1 MRAPVFY
8 WGHPHEPRHPVVHI
22 FSINQIGLN
31 IMKTE
36 TQARLM
42 RIKQL
47 TTYISLSRGYIYEKI
62 NEGTFPPGVMISS
75 GVRAWDKK
83 IVDFW
88 ISKKMG
94 RGE

>member
-1 MRAPVFY
+1 
-8 WGHPHEPRHPVVHI
+8 
-22 FSINQIGLN
+22 
-31 IMKTE
+31 MKTE

-75 GVRAWDKK
+75 GVRAWQKSD
-83 IVDFW
+83 IDNW

-94 RGE
+94 ENA

>member
-1 MRAPVFY
+1 
-8 WGHPHEPRHPVVHI
+8 
-22 FSINQIGLN
+22 
-31 IMKTE
+31 MKTE

-47 TTYISLSRGYIYEKI
+47 TAYINVSRGYIYEKI

-88 ISKKMG
+88 ISKKMEKERDDEETNKEQKPKFHYG
-94 RGE
+94 K

>member
-1 MRAPVFY
+1 
-8 WGHPHEPRHPVVHI
+8 
-22 FSINQIGLN
+22 
-31 IMKTE
+31 MKTE

-47 TTYISLSRGYIYEKI
+47 TTYMSPSRGYIYEKI
-62 NEGTFPPGVMISS
+62 NEGTFPPGHLISL
-75 GVRAWDKK
+75 GIRVWEKNEIDK
-83 IVDFW
+83 W